1 MCWNADISIKTFL
14 VGIVGIALGVHMG
27 TSLPVLLFFSTIICV
42 QLIEAVVWTWYDN
55 ETVNRNASYAAC
67 ALLWLQPIAAILLL
81 PSFMLKATM
90 ILIYSALS
98 FLGFFYLQEFDF
110 SMKRASNGHLA
121 WNFLRK
127 DLMSLIV
134 LIIYFIFLFTPIF
147 LTGNIDL
154 FLLGIGTLGISF
166 YSFWQENTWG
176 SLWCWIGNGLVLVAL
191 GKKAFGSLKYG

>member
-81 PSFMLKATM
+81 PSLTLKATM

-98 FLGFFYLQEFDF
+98 FIGFFNLRESDF
-110 SMKRASNGHLA
+110 SMKRAPNGHLA

-127 DLMSLIV
+127 DLMSLIALTV
-134 LIIYFIFLFTPIF
+134 YFIFLFTPIF

-154 FLLGIGTLGISF
+154 LLLGIGTLGISF
-166 YSFWQENTWG
+166 YSFWHENTWG
-176 SLWCWIGNGLVLVAL
+176 SMWCWIGNGIVLAAL
-191 GKKAFGSLKYG
+191 GKKAFGSLKHG